1 MATVANVSVL
11 FSDYIAE
18 NCDVSRLVGLDNEFL
33 SHPMDTHPP
42 LKMRLEAL
50 GVTMEQIQSAAL
62 MTSPEDSAVRLIDE
76 YGKIEAELTKME
88 QARME
93 KAGEVSHNAQ
103 IRCPACGKLS
113 PTRADACSCGFRFG
127 RALG

>member
-1 MATVANVSVL
+1 MLEAVR
-11 FSDYIAE
+11 AE
-18 NCDVSRLVGLDNEFL
+18 NSSRTTLMPFRVSRLKFRIRYNDRAPKARL
-33 SHPMDTHPP
+33 SRKAFRSLFDAESFVFVPNQTIGSIHAR
-42 LKMRLEAL
+42 RL
-50 GVTMEQIQSAAL
+50 
-62 MTSPEDSAVRLIDE
+62 TSH
-76 YGKIEAELTKME
+76 EAELTKME

-93 KAGEVSHNAQ
+93 KAGEVSDNAQ

>member
-1 MATVANVSVL
+1 MTARQKL
-11 FSDYIAE
+11 DYRVKPSGLCLMLNHFFFVPNQTIGSIHAR
-18 NCDVSRLVGLDNEFL
+18 RLT
-33 SHPMDTHPP
+33 SH
-42 LKMRLEAL
+42 
-50 GVTMEQIQSAAL
+50 
-62 MTSPEDSAVRLIDE
+62 
-76 YGKIEAELTKME
+76 EAELTKME